1 MTAARSDWRAKRQQR
16 DALSR
21 ANARQLKQVRADLTR
36 RTQRYLDSVYGEL
49 SLGVGFG
56 PLWEIVSPFRHDT
69 AISSTGLDKK
79 PAEPD

>member
-21 ANARQLKQVRADLTR
+21 ANARQLKRVRADLTR
-36 RTQRYLDSVYGEL
+36 RTQTYLDSCYGEL

-56 PLWEIVSPFRHDT
+56 PLWEIVSPFRLGSP
-69 AISSTGLDKK
+69 ISTTGLGKK

>member
-21 ANARQLKQVRADLTR
+21 ANARELKRVRADLTR
-36 RTQRYLDSVYGEL
+36 RSKTYLDSCCGEL

-56 PLWEIVSPFRHDT
+56 PLWEIVSLFRHGT
-69 AISSTGLDKK
+69 AISSTGVDKK

>member
-16 DALSR
+16 EAVSR

-36 RTQRYLDSVYGEL
+36 RTQTYLDSVYGEL
-49 SLGVGFG
+49 SFGVGYGALFE
-56 PLWEIVSPFRHDT
+56 LVSPFRLGSP
-69 AISSTGLDKK
+69 ISTTGLDKK